1 MSSEFS
7 PRHLDV
13 RVFAQAQG
21 QLSGPSPFEGFARL
35 MDEAGAAGA
44 GRQVDWVAQG
54 EQPVDV
60 SGASQTWLHLRAH
73 ATVPL
78 TCQRCLEPV
87 AIELNVERSFRF
99 VATEAQAEQEDELS
113 EEDVLVWSRD
123 FDLLGLVEDEL
134 LMELPLVPR
143 HDRCPGEVRLEAQ
156 DDAFEEASRER
167 PQPFA
172 ALARLK
178 TPGSGHG
185 SA

>member
-1 MSSEFS
+1 MNSEYS

-13 RVFAQAQG
+13 RAFAQAQG
-21 QLSGPSPFEGFARL
+21 EMSGPSPFEAFERL

-44 GRQVDWVAQG
+44 GRLVDWSVQG
-54 EQPVDV
+54 EQPVDI
-60 SGASQTWLHLRAH
+60 SGTSQTWLHLRAH

-87 AIELNVERSFRF
+87 DIELVVGRSFRF

-113 EEDVLVWSRD
+113 DEDVLVWSRD
-123 FDLLGLVEDEL
+123 FDLLALIEDEL
-134 LMELPLVPR
+134 LMELPLVPS
-143 HDRCPGEVRLEAQ
+143 HDTCPGEVRLEVR
-156 DDAFEEASRER
+156 DDGFEEATRER

-178 TPGSGHG
+178 TPGSGEG
-185 SA
+185 PD